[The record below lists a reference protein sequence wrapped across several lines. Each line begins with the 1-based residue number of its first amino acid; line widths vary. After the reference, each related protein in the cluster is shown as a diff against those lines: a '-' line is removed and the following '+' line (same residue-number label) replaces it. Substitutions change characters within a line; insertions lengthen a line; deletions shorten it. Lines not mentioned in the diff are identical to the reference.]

1 MRKPIAFIA
10 TDGPEQAAAFYR
22 DVIGLD
28 LVEDTPF
35 ALVFDDGGSML
46 RIQKIA
52 QIEPATHTVH
62 GWQVT
67 DILAEMARLAS
78 HGVEFSRYE
87 GLGQDEHGVW
97 TSPDGH
103 KICWF
108 RDPCGNNLSLTQF
121 AG

>member
-10 TDGPEQAAAFYR
+10 TDDPEGSATFYR
-22 DVIGLD
+22 EAIGLE

-35 ALVFDDGGSML
+35 ALVFDDGGMML
-46 RIQKIA
+46 RIQKITA
-52 QIEPATHTVH
+52 AEPVSHTVH
-62 GWQVT
+62 GWEVR
-67 DILAEMARLAS
+67 DISAEMARLAS
-78 HGVEFSRYE
+78 HGVEFSRFE
-87 GLGQDEHGVW
+87 GLGQDEGGVW

-108 RDPCGNNLSLTQF
+108 RDPSGNNLSLTQF

>member
-10 TDGPEQAAAFYR
+10 TDDPEQAAAFYR

-87 GLGQDEHGVW
+87 GLGQDEHRVW

>member
-10 TDGPEQAAAFYR
+10 TDDPERAAAFYR
-22 DVIGLD
+22 DAIGLN
-28 LVEDTPF
+28 LVENTPF

-46 RIQKIA
+46 RVQKVA
-52 QIEPATHTVH
+52 KVEPASHTVH
-62 GWQVT
+62 GWQVM
-67 DILAEMARLAS
+67 DISAEMVRLAS

-108 RDPCGNNLSLTQF
+108 QDPCGNNLSLTQF
-121 AG
+121 AD

>member
-10 TDGPEQAAAFYR
+10 TDGPEQTAAFYR